1 MKKSASS
8 QAAWALLTEGVTSA
22 RVEAHRLRHLISRVQ
37 KLVEQS
43 THREHIEQI
52 AGDILLAVPKRLDHL
67 ENDLDRTALALIKMG
82 EEFLDARLP
91 LGDKVR
97 VEEAVMPAFGG
108 GKMRTSVDKLAQR
121 WLQAMSKITPRIKT
135 EFGKRAKKLGLD
147 GNGRFP
153 SIGRAINAIHG
164 ILQEEYDLGGGVKA
178 SMELDDVPSADLF
191 MGESRSR
198 TLHIAFRGEDPF
210 SPVSITNSR
219 LVISWHYFKET
230 DKYEVLAYL
239 S

>member
-1 MKKSASS
+1 VPKKTASS

-22 RVEAHRLRHLISRVQ
+22 RIEAHRLRHLISRVQ

-67 ENDLDRTALALIKMG
+67 EIDLDRTALALIKMG

-91 LGDKVR
+91 LSDKVR

-121 WLQAMSKITPRIKT
+121 WLRAGIENGKLDKSMRQQANRDL
-135 EFGKRAKKLGLD
+135 ERAGLD
-147 GNGRFP
+147 GNGRFQK
-153 SIGRAINAIHG
+153 IGQALSVAFKVLEKYG
-164 ILQEEYDLGGGVKA
+164 IDPDEVL
-178 SMELDDVPSADLF
+178 SADRHRAPSGTWPIDL
-191 MGESRSR
+191 
-198 TLHIAFRGEDPF
+198 AFSNPEDSF
-210 SPVSITNSR
+210 SPVSIRNSV
-219 LVISWHYFKET
+219 LHFAWT
-230 DKYEVLAYL
+230 DLGDKYEVVAYL